1 MTRPKP
7 LWKAD
12 DQKARLSELT
22 AQAND
27 SAKDY
32 PLRRDVRSLG
42 ALLGRVLV
50 EQVGQDLF
58 DTVEELRRLTTQHRE
73 QVRHHDAGRGPAHD
87 RGELMARAQAM
98 ISEMDLT
105 RAYQVTK
112 AFAIYFELA
121 NLAETNHR
129 KRRRRSGQLER
140 QRAPLPGSFHGTLLR
155 MKQAGISAAAALAAL
170 RQVTVTP
177 VFTAHP
183 TEVARQTVL
192 LKQRRIAQQLERV
205 DRLPLTLG
213 EALRCEQNIHAE
225 ITSLWQTDEV
235 RHTKPTVNDEMRMG
249 LRYFRLS
256 LFASLPRLY
265 AEMAE
270 SVREVYGTVL
280 AADGLP
286 NLISFGSW
294 IGGDRDGNPLVKP
307 ECLKDALELART
319 VILREYIRGVE
330 SLCDCLSSS
339 SRQAGVSPELLSRL
353 AQYKGSMPTAAML
366 WGPGNTLEHYRRF
379 LSYVIHR
386 LQRSR
391 EGPSVQD
398 SYQDAAEFESDLV
411 MLRSSLVS
419 NRGQRLA
426 EAFVDP
432 LLRQLRTFAFHLQI
446 LDIRQHARV
455 HAEVLQEISARKID
469 INTLEPENAEPQKTK
484 LRKSDLRETGPALA
498 AGAPS
503 RDSSEVA
510 SPQTLE
516 LIETFRTIR
525 QLKRTYPAQSIRH
538 YIISGAECEDDV
550 LNVVRLAKFCGVSLA
565 GSGGD
570 LPLDDLLLND
580 PGLMPVPLF
589 ESIDSLRAAPGVMRG
604 LWQRPDY
611 QLLLDSWGR
620 WQEVML
626 GYSDSNKDG
635 GMLTS
640 TWELYKAHRNLH
652 RVAKECGVKLR
663 LFHGRG
669 GTVGRG
675 GGPTH
680 SAIVAQPEGCFS
692 GRIRITEQGEVLN
705 WKYSD
710 AVLAEWN
717 LELMIA
723 ASLEAL
729 TRSGSP
735 HAKNQAHW
743 EEAMEEMSQE
753 AYRVYRRDI
762 AENPDVLEYFEQ
774 ATPVHELDAA
784 RIGSRPSRRTRG
796 RRLEDLRAIPW
807 VFGWMQSRHAVPAWH
822 GVGQGMESFA
832 KKGSSHQR
840 LLRQMFQHFA
850 LFSDLVRNVELGM
863 AKADLDIARLY
874 SGLVKNAALRTRVF
888 AMLEDEFLR
897 SRRMILRIS
906 GQRELLAH
914 NRVLARSIHLRNPYV
929 DPMSLIQVEL
939 LRRKQHGEDLRK
951 LEYPLGA
958 TINGIAAGLHNTG

>member
-1 MTRPKP
+1 MTRSKP

-22 AQAND
+22 ARSED
-27 SAKDY
+27 SAKDQ

-58 DTVEELRRLTTQHRE
+58 DTVEELRRLMIRHRE
-73 QVRHHDAGRGPAHD
+73 RVWYSLAAGE
-87 RGELMARAQAM
+87 RGELMAKAQAM
-98 ISEMDLT
+98 ISKMDLE

-112 AFAIYFELA
+112 AFAIYFELT

-129 KRRRRSGQLER
+129 KRRRRAGELNR
-140 QRAPLPGSFHGTLLR
+140 QRTPLPGSFHGTLLR
-155 MKQAGISAAAALAAL
+155 LKEAGISADEVLAAL
-170 RQVTVTP
+170 RQIAVTP

-192 LKQRRIAQQLERV
+192 LKRRRIAEQLERL
-205 DRLPLTLG
+205 DRLPLPVG
-213 EALRCEQNIHAE
+213 EALRCEQVIHAE

-235 RHTKPTVNDEMRMG
+235 RQTKPTVNDEIRMG

-256 LFASLPRLY
+256 LFETLPHIY
-265 AEMAE
+265 AEVAE
-270 SVREVYGTVL
+270 SVREVYGTAL
-280 AADGLP
+280 DPAALP
-286 NLISFGSW
+286 NLISFGTW

-319 VILREYIRGVE
+319 VILREYIRQVE
-330 SLCDCLSSS
+330 FLSDCLSSS
-339 SRQAGVSPELLSRL
+339 SRQVRACEEIVSRL
-353 AQYKGSMPTAAML
+353 AQYKGSMPEALML
-366 WGPGNTLEHYRRF
+366 WGAGNAVELYRRF
-379 LSYVIHR
+379 LSYVVYR

-391 EGPSVQD
+391 EGTSAQH
-398 SYQDAAEFESDLV
+398 SYEDATELESDLV
-411 MLRSSLVS
+411 MLRSSLIA

-426 EAFVDP
+426 ETFVDP
-432 LLRQLRTFAFHLQI
+432 LLQQLRTFGSHLQV
-446 LDIRQHARV
+446 LDVRQHARV
-455 HAEVLQEISARKID
+455 HAEVLEEIGTKKID
-469 INTLEPENAEPQKTK
+469 LNKIGSKGADLRKTK
-484 LRKSDLRETGPALA
+484 LRKADLRGTGPDLA
-498 AGAPS
+498 AGAALPYN
-503 RDSSEVA
+503 SEAV
-510 SPQTLE
+510 SHQTQE
-516 LIETFRTIR
+516 LVESFRTI
-525 QLKRTYPAQSIRH
+525 QELKRTYPAESIRQ
-538 YIISGAECEDDV
+538 YVISGAESEDDV
-550 LNVVRLAKFCGVSLA
+550 LNVVRLAKACGISLA
-565 GSGGD
+565 GAGGD
-570 LPLDDLLLND
+570 SSLVD

-589 ESIDSLRAAPGVMRG
+589 ESIASLRAAGGAMRR
-604 LWQRPDY
+604 LWRHPEY
-611 QLLLDSWGR
+611 QPLLDSWGR

-635 GMLTS
+635 GMLTG
-640 TWELYKAHRNLH
+640 TWELYKAHRELH
-652 RVAKECGVKLR
+652 GAAQECGVKLR

-680 SAIVAQPEGCFS
+680 AAILAQPEGCFS

-705 WKYSD
+705 WKYAD

-729 TRSGSP
+729 TRAGMRQ
-735 HAKNQAHW
+735 AKVKDQARW
-743 EEAMEEMSQE
+743 EEAMEEMSAE

-762 AENPDVLEYFEQ
+762 ADNAEVLEYFEQ
-774 ATPVHELDAA
+774 ATPIHELDAA
-784 RIGSRPSRRTRG
+784 HIGSRPSRRTKG

-807 VFGWMQSRHAVPAWH
+807 VFGWMQSRHAVPAWY
-822 GVGQGMESFA
+822 GVGQGLQSFA
-832 KKGSSHQR
+832 GKGKAHER
-840 LLRQMFQHFA
+840 LLRQMLQHFA

-863 AKADLDIARLY
+863 AKADFHIARVY
-874 SGLVKNAALRTRVF
+874 SGLVKNAGLRTRVF
-888 AMLEDEFLR
+888 TMLEEEFLR
-897 SRRMILRIS
+897 SRQMVLRIS
-906 GQRELLAH
+906 GQRELLAR

-939 LRRKQHGEDLRK
+939 LRRKQQGQDLAK

>member
-22 AQAND
+22 AQSGD
-27 SAKDY
+27 SAKDRS
-32 PLRRDVRSLG
+32 LRRDVRSLG
-42 ALLGRVLV
+42 SLLGRVLV
-50 EQVGQDLF
+50 EQVGQELF
-58 DTVEELRRLTTQHRE
+58 DTVEELRRLMIRHRE
-73 QVRHHDAGRGPAHD
+73 RVERRPRGGD
-87 RGELMARAQAM
+87 RGELMAGAQAI
-98 ISEMDLT
+98 ISKMDLV

-129 KRRRRSGQLER
+129 KRRRRARQLER
-140 QRAPLPGSFHGTLLR
+140 LQAPLPGSFRGTLSR
-155 MKQAGISAAAALAAL
+155 MKQAGASVDTALAAL
-170 RQVTVTP
+170 RQVMVTP

-192 LKQRRIAQQLERV
+192 LKRRRIAKQLERL
-205 DRLPLTLG
+205 DRLPLTVD
-213 EALRCEQNIHAE
+213 EALRCEQIIHAE

-235 RHTKPTVNDEMRMG
+235 RQTKPTVDDEIRMG
-249 LRYFRLS
+249 LRYFRLA
-256 LFASLPRLY
+256 LFETLPGLH
-265 AEMAE
+265 AEIAE
-270 SVREVYGTVL
+270 SVGEVYGAVL
-280 AADGLP
+280 DPAELA
-286 NLISFGSW
+286 NLLNFGSW

-307 ECLKDALELART
+307 ESVKDALELARA
-319 VILREYIRGVE
+319 VILNQYIRDVE
-330 SLCDCLSSS
+330 FLSDCLSSS
-339 SRQAGVSPELLSRL
+339 VQQVGASADILARL
-353 AQYKGSMPTAAML
+353 AQYKGSLPDASML
-366 WGPGNTLEHYRRF
+366 WGPGNTVELYRRF
-379 LSYVIHR
+379 LSYVVYR

-391 EGPSVQD
+391 EGSKAQD
-398 SYQDAAEFESDLV
+398 SYQDAAEFESDLA
-411 MLRSSLVS
+411 MLRSSLMS

-426 EAFVDP
+426 EVFVDP
-432 LLRQLRTFAFHLQI
+432 LLRELRTFGFHLQV

-455 HAEVLQEISARKID
+455 HAEVLQEIGAKKIEVNK
-469 INTLEPENAEPQKTK
+469 IAPANAELKNRK
-484 LRKSDLRETGPALA
+484 LRKTELRSTSPALA
-498 AGAPS
+498 AGVLLPES
-503 RDSSEVA
+503 GQGV
-510 SPQTLE
+510 SPQTRE
-516 LIETFRTIR
+516 LIETFRIIR
-525 QLKRTYPAQSIRH
+525 HLKQTYPAQSIRQ
-538 YIISGAECEDDV
+538 YIISGAESEDDV
-550 LNVVRLAKFCGVSLA
+550 LNVVRLAKACGVSLA

-570 LPLDDLLLND
+570 PFLNGLALDD

-589 ESIDSLRAAPGVMRG
+589 ESIDSLRAAGSVMRR
-604 LWQRPDY
+604 LWRSSEFQP
-611 QLLLDSWGR
+611 LLDSWGR

-640 TWELYKAHRNLH
+640 TWELYKTHRDLH
-652 RVAKECGVKLR
+652 RVAEECGVNLR

-680 SAIVAQPEGCFS
+680 AAILAQPEGCFS

-710 AVLAEWN
+710 VVLAEWN
-717 LELMIA
+717 LELVIA

-729 TRSGSP
+729 TRSGPQSTD
-735 HAKNQAHW
+735 QARW
-743 EEAMEEMSQE
+743 EEAMEEMSGE
-753 AYRVYRRDI
+753 AYRVYRRDV

-784 RIGSRPSRRTRG
+784 RIGSRPSRRTKG

-807 VFGWMQSRHAVPAWH
+807 VFGWMQSRHAVPAWY
-822 GVGQGMESFA
+822 GIGTGLQSFA
-832 KKGSSHQR
+832 GKGRGHER
-840 LLRQMFQHFA
+840 LLRQMVERFG
-850 LFSDLVRNVELGM
+850 LFSDLLRNVELGM
-863 AKADLDIARLY
+863 AKADLHIARVY

-888 AMLEDEFLR
+888 TMLEDEFLR
-897 SRRMILRIS
+897 SRAVILRLT
-906 GQRELLAH
+906 GQRDLLAR
-914 NRVLARSIHLRNPYV
+914 NRVLARSIQLRNPYV

-939 LRRKQHGEDLRK
+939 LRRKQQGQDLAK